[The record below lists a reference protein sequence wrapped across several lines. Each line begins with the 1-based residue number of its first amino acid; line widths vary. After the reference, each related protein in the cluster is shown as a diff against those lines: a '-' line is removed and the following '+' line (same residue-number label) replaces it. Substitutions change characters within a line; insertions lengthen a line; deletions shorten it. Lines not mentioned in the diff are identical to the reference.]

1 MRVKV
6 CLMSTTLI
14 ADKVSAD
21 ELAQTE
27 EFAQGLPQGSPLAIM
42 LEGLL
47 DAVRRGADV
56 TLLAS
61 DKELTP
67 NQAAQLLR
75 VSRPHLVKIM
85 DRGLL
90 AYRLVGSNRRI
101 AMADLLDYIE
111 RHERAN
117 AHVNQL
123 LGTRAHAQLQAMDE
137 AAPLTDE
144 DLTALDALIAE

>member
-1 MRVKV
+1 
-6 CLMSTTLI
+6 MSTTRT

>member
-6 CLMSTTLI
+6 CLMSTTLT

-27 EFAQGLPQGSPLAIM
+27 EFAQSLPQGSPLAIM

>member
-1 MRVKV
+1 
-6 CLMSTTLI
+6 MSTTLT

-101 AMADLLDYIE
+101 AKADLLDYIE

-144 DLTALDALIAE
+144 DLTALDALITE

>member
-1 MRVKV
+1 
-6 CLMSTTLI
+6 MSTTLT

-117 AHVNQL
+117 AHVNWL

-144 DLTALDALIAE
+144 DLTALDALITE

>member
-1 MRVKV
+1 
-6 CLMSTTLI
+6 MSTTLT

-27 EFAQGLPQGSPLAIM
+27 EFAQSLPQGSPLAIM

-56 TLLAS
+56 TLLTS

-123 LGTRAHAQLQAMDE
+123 LGTRAHAQLQAMDK

>member
-6 CLMSTTLI
+6 CLMSTTLT

-144 DLTALDALIAE
+144 DLTALDALITE

>member
-1 MRVKV
+1 
-6 CLMSTTLI
+6 MSTTLT

-137 AAPLTDE
+137 AAPLTNE

>member
-1 MRVKV
+1 
-6 CLMSTTLI
+6 MSTTLT

-137 AAPLTDE
+137 AAPLTNE
-144 DLTALDALIAE
+144 DLAALDALIAE

>member
-1 MRVKV
+1 
-6 CLMSTTLI
+6 MSTTLT

-101 AMADLLDYIE
+101 AKADLLDYIE

-123 LGTRAHAQLQAMDE
+123 LGTRAHAQLQAMDK

-144 DLTALDALIAE
+144 DLTALDALVAE

>member
-6 CLMSTTLI
+6 CLMSMTLT

>member
-1 MRVKV
+1 
-6 CLMSTTLI
+6 MSTTLT

-123 LGTRAHAQLQAMDE
+123 LGTRAHAQLQALDE

-144 DLTALDALIAE
+144 DLTALDALIVE

>member
-1 MRVKV
+1 
-6 CLMSTTLI
+6 MSTTLT

-21 ELAQTE
+21 ELAQAE

-67 NQAAQLLR
+67 NQAAQLLG

-101 AMADLLDYIE
+101 AKADLLDYIE

>member
-6 CLMSTTLI
+6 CLMSTTLT

-27 EFAQGLPQGSPLAIM
+27 EFAQSLPQGSPLAIM

-56 TLLAS
+56 TLLTS

-123 LGTRAHAQLQAMDE
+123 LGTRAHAQLQAMDK

>member
-1 MRVKV
+1 
-6 CLMSTTLI
+6 MSTTLT

-67 NQAAQLLR
+67 NQAAQLLG

-144 DLTALDALIAE
+144 DLTALDALVAE

>member
-6 CLMSTTLI
+6 CLMSTTLT

-137 AAPLTDE
+137 AAPLSDE
-144 DLTALDALIAE
+144 DRTALDALIAE

>member
-1 MRVKV
+1 
-6 CLMSTTLI
+6 MSTTLT

-123 LGTRAHAQLQAMDE
+123 LGTRAHAQLQAMDK

-144 DLTALDALIAE
+144 DLTALDALVAE

>member
-6 CLMSTTLI
+6 CLMSTTLT

-27 EFAQGLPQGSPLAIM
+27 EFAQSLPQGSPLAIM

-56 TLLAS
+56 TLLTS

>member
-1 MRVKV
+1 
-6 CLMSTTLI
+6 MSTTLT

-111 RHERAN
+111 RAN

>member
-1 MRVKV
+1 
-6 CLMSTTLI
+6 MSTTLTD
-14 ADKVSAD
+14 DKVSAD

-27 EFAQGLPQGSPLAIM
+27 EFAQSLPQGSPLAIM
-42 LEGLL
+42 LESLL

-137 AAPLTDE
+137 AAPLTNE

>member
-1 MRVKV
+1 
-6 CLMSTTLI
+6 MSTTLT

-47 DAVRRGADV
+47 DAVRRGVDV

>member
-1 MRVKV
+1 
-6 CLMSTTLI
+6 MSTTLT

-42 LEGLL
+42 LGGLL

-101 AMADLLDYIE
+101 AKADLLDYIE

-123 LGTRAHAQLQAMDE
+123 LGTRAHAQLQAMDK

>member
-1 MRVKV
+1 
-6 CLMSTTLI
+6 MSTTLT

-27 EFAQGLPQGSPLAIM
+27 EFTRGLPQGSPLAIM

-144 DLTALDALIAE
+144 DLTALGTLVPE

>member
-1 MRVKV
+1 
-6 CLMSTTLI
+6 MSTTLT

-144 DLTALDALIAE
+144 DLTALDALITE

>member
-1 MRVKV
+1 
-6 CLMSTTLI
+6 MSTTLT

-21 ELAQTE
+21 ELAQTA

>member
-1 MRVKV
+1 
-6 CLMSTTLI
+6 MSTTLT

-27 EFAQGLPQGSPLAIM
+27 EFAQSLPQGSPLAIM

-101 AMADLLDYIE
+101 AKADLLDYIE

>member
-1 MRVKV
+1 
-6 CLMSTTLI
+6 MSTTLT

-27 EFAQGLPQGSPLAIM
+27 EFAQGLTQGSPLAIM

-47 DAVRRGADV
+47 DAMRRGADV

-67 NQAAQLLR
+67 NQAAQLLG

>member
-1 MRVKV
+1 
-6 CLMSTTLI
+6 MSTTLT

-27 EFAQGLPQGSPLAIM
+27 EFAQSLPQGSPLAIM

-67 NQAAQLLR
+67 NQAAQLLQ

-123 LGTRAHAQLQAMDE
+123 LGTRAHAQLQAMDK

-144 DLTALDALIAE
+144 DLTALDALVAE

>member
-1 MRVKV
+1 
-6 CLMSTTLI
+6 MSTTLT

-144 DLTALDALIAE
+144 DLTALDALIVE

>member
-6 CLMSTTLI
+6 CLMSTTLT

-144 DLTALDALIAE
+144 DLAALDALIAE

>member
-6 CLMSTTLI
+6 CLMSTTLT

-101 AMADLLDYIE
+101 AKADLLDYIE

>member
-1 MRVKV
+1 
-6 CLMSTTLI
+6 MSTTLT

-90 AYRLVGSNRRI
+90 AYRLGGANRRI

>member
-1 MRVKV
+1 MY
-6 CLMSTTLI
+6 TTLT
-14 ADKVSAD
+14 ADKVSAA

-27 EFAQGLPQGSPLAIM
+27 EFTRGLPQGSPLAIM

-123 LGTRAHAQLQAMDE
+123 LGTRTHAQQQTMDE

-144 DLTALDALIAE
+144 DLTALGTLVPE

>member
-1 MRVKV
+1 
-6 CLMSTTLI
+6 MSTTLT

-67 NQAAQLLR
+67 NQAAQLLG

-101 AMADLLDYIE
+101 AKADLLDYIE

>member
-1 MRVKV
+1 
-6 CLMSTTLI
+6 MSTTLT

-75 VSRPHLVKIM
+75 VSRPRLVKIM

>member
-1 MRVKV
+1 
-6 CLMSTTLI
+6 MSTTLT

-101 AMADLLDYIE
+101 AKADLLDYIE

>member
-6 CLMSTTLI
+6 CLMSTTLT

-101 AMADLLDYIE
+101 AKADLLDYIE

-123 LGTRAHAQLQAMDE
+123 LGTRTHAQLQAMDE
-137 AAPLTDE
+137 AAPLTNE
-144 DLTALDALIAE
+144 DLAALGTLVPE

>member
-1 MRVKV
+1 
-6 CLMSTTLI
+6 MSTTLT

-21 ELAQTE
+21 ELAKTE

-85 DRGLL
+85 DRELL

>member
-6 CLMSTTLI
+6 CPMSTTLT

-56 TLLAS
+56 TLAS

-67 NQAAQLLR
+67 SQAAQLLR

>member
-1 MRVKV
+1 
-6 CLMSTTLI
+6 MSTTLT

-123 LGTRAHAQLQAMDE
+123 LGTRTHAQQRTMDE

-144 DLTALDALIAE
+144 DLTALGTLVPE